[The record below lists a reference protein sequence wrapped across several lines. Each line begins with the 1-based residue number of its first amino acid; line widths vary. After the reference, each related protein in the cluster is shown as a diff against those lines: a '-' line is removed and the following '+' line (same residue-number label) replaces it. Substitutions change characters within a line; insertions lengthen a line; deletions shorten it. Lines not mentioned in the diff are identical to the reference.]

1 MKETSAMHLWFRP
14 KYDEIIAEGI
24 TSVLSLK
31 NSFCGLIR
39 RVYPLKTNMYGFV
52 VTKLEKILFS
62 YTRHM
67 PR

>member
-1 MKETSAMHLWFRP
+1 MKETSAMHFWLRP

-24 TSVLSLK
+24 TSALSLK
-31 NSFCGLIR
+31 NSFCGHIR
-39 RVYPLKTNMYGFV
+39 RVYPLKTMYGFV
-52 VTKLEKILFS
+52 VAKLEKILFS